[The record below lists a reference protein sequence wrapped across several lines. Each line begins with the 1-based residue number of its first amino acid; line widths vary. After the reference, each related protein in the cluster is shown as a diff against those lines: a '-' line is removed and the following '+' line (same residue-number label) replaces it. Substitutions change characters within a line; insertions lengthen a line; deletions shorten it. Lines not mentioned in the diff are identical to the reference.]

1 MGQAYLEE
9 GIIPNICHPNIV
21 VLIQLGKRNV
31 YTKGYFISDRHRMID
46 TFKKR
51 KHLFFILNSDHGNC
65 EI

>member
-21 VLIQLGKRNV
+21 GLIQLGKRNV

-46 TFKKR
+46 TFKKMR
-51 KHLFFILNSDHGNC
+51 AFVFHT
-65 EI
+65 